1 MKEKTKNKL
10 TELRKEMEKG
20 KKRKTKK
27 MLEK

>member
-27 MLEK
+27 C

>member
-20 KKRKTKK
+20 KKIKT
-27 MLEK
+27 EKCTL